1 MCHPCAIMWEAD
13 MPPAIGRIAAA
24 LSLAS
29 LDQGLLGHSI
39 WYEVCICLG
48 LSKFYFSYRNIV
60 GTGGLSGRAIMQP
73 WDGCSIGYAS
83 SHSHSHFTSAW
94 FASSPLP
101 PPSHL
106 PIPHRQVWQC
116 FTHIKHLRH
125 QHITSAWFASS
136 PLPLPSHLPIP
147 HCQVW

>member
-48 LSKFYFSYRNIV
+48 LSKFSFSYRNIV
-60 GTGGLSGRAIMQP
+60 GTGGFYGRPIMQP
-73 WDGCSIGYAS
+73 QDFVLLDMPS
-83 SHSHSHFTSAW
+83 SHSHSHITLDW
-94 FASSPLP
+94 FSSSPLHP
-101 PPSHL
+101 P
-106 PIPHRQVWQC
+106 
-116 FTHIKHLRH
+116 FTYPFHTTRSGSASL
-125 QHITSAWFASS
+125 TSST
-136 PLPLPSHLPIP
+136 
-147 HCQVW
+147 